1 MQKEE
6 ERARKKI
13 ELSKEKALEILVMRT
28 ENEKRVK
35 DYVEATGKHVEHKR
49 ALQTKAKE
57 TDYVMRRTRA
67 EQLESIHYKRRGEVS
82 EMQNERKE
90 LSKVMIKDQEKDLRM
105 KQKMCEVIRRKEEEA
120 RYKREQDRLESDRRI
135 REAYERKVAAE
146 EADARKAEK
155 LVKALEKRERV
166 WMIKLRDTQTVQ
178 ETAFGQLEIALQGES
193 SPDDSRGNTGER
205 SEENLQPG
213 EGFAYSS
220 SSGNRV
226 DMDWR
231 ESDEGGGRQDR
242 PKSANSGQPNSTN
255 NINLV
260 KKVSS
265 LPRMGN
271 IQTKVGDTGRSDS
284 QLRGVSA
291 KPLSAGKPCTR
302 VPLVERSRRRS
313 SSKPRGAVKDFVH

>member
-13 ELSKEKALEILVMRT
+13 ELTKEKAMEILLMRT

-35 DYVEATGKHVEHKR
+35 DYVEATGKHTEHKR

-67 EQLESIHYKRRGEVS
+67 EQLETIYYKRRGEVS

-105 KQKMCEVIRRKEEEA
+105 KQKMCEEIRRKEEEA

-135 REAYERKVAAE
+135 REAYERKAAAE
-146 EADARKAEK
+146 EADARKAERF
-155 LVKALEKRERV
+155 VKALEKRERV
-166 WMIKLRDTQTVQ
+166 WMIKLRDTQTMQ
-178 ETAFGQLEIALQGES
+178 ETAFGQLETALHCES
-193 SPDDSRGNTGER
+193 SPEDSRGNTGER
-205 SEENLQPG
+205 SEENLQLG
-213 EGFAYSS
+213 EGFAHSS

-226 DMDWR
+226 DEDWT
-231 ESDEGGGRQDR
+231 EGDEGRGRLDR
-242 PKSANSGQPNSTN
+242 PKSANFSQPNSSN
-255 NINLV
+255 SINLV

-271 IQTKVGDTGRSDS
+271 VQSKAGDMGRADS
-284 QLRGVSA
+284 QLRGGSA
-291 KPLSAGKPCTR
+291 KPLSAGKLCTR
-302 VPLVERSRRRS
+302 VPIVDRSRRRA
-313 SSKPRGAVKDFVH
+313 SSKPRGAVKDFIH